1 MAKLDGSDDAAKAY
15 LAKAWLSTCRVVLW
29 GEVGSLWD
37 FEKYLT
43 RYPKRARL
51 EKSSISGKDVVVF
64 GLYSKNARFI
74 AEEEAAAYLE
84 MLKGTKLNVND
95 IKDIDSAVD
104 ALSENIAYAGNIV
117 LGKSAFVSQ
126 STRVVDSFY
135 VYRSSDVVY
144 SKNIAFCEV
153 AKYSECVF
161 GCASAG
167 KGTKFA
173 ISCGEPYEA
182 SRLFECFHAYDGADC
197 FYSANLESCQE
208 CMFCFNVKNL
218 RYAVG
223 NVVVG
228 REEYLAFKKRML
240 SSIASEIEAKKSLRY
255 GIFNVCEGKKN

>member
-1 MAKLDGSDDAAKAY
+1 MIRMAKLEGTDDAAKAY
-15 LAKAWLSTCRVVLW
+15 LAKAWLSTCRVVLG

-37 FEKYLT
+37 FEGYLT
-43 RYPKRARL
+43 RYPKSARL
-51 EKSSISGKDVVVF
+51 EKSEISGKDVVVF
-64 GLYSKNARFI
+64 GLYSKGARFI

-84 MLKGTKLNVND
+84 KTKGTKLNVND

-135 VYRSSDVVY
+135 VYRSSDVIY
-144 SKNIAFCEV
+144 SKNVAFCEV

-161 GCASAG
+161 GIASAG

-173 ISCGEPYEA
+173 ISCGEPYNA

-208 CMFCFNVKNL
+208 CMFSFNL
-218 RYAVG
+218 RGKRHCIG
-223 NVVVG
+223 NLELAPDRY
-228 REEYLAFKKRML
+228 REIKGKLL
-240 SSIASEIEAKKSLRY
+240 SEAREILSAKKAMPSIYDVIR
-255 GIFNVCEGKKN
+255 G